1 MDWDGDDAD
10 DAADEADEAA
20 YCADDLEDYFEPPLD
35 VVVVR
40 HGWSMFFEEISAAK
54 KRKKLS
60 DEKYQ
65 KMSFRMMIS
74 GFFTKKT
81 HLNFYFSR
89 PVKVNRKATALVSKI
104 FL

>member
-40 HGWSMFFEEISAAK
+40 HG
-54 KRKKLS
+54 
-60 DEKYQ
+60 
-65 KMSFRMMIS
+65 
-74 GFFTKKT
+74 
-81 HLNFYFSR
+81 
-89 PVKVNRKATALVSKI
+89 LVYV
-104 FL
+104 F